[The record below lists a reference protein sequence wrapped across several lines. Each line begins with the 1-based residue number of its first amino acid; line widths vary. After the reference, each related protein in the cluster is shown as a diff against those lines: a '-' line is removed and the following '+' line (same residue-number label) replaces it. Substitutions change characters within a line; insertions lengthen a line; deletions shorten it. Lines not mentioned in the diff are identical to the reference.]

1 MNYRVH
7 IVTTQ
12 STLWLL
18 SL

>member
-1 MNYRVH
+1 VKIQIYN
-7 IVTTQ
+7 

>member
-1 MNYRVH
+1 MKILIYD
-7 IVTTQ
+7 